1 MAEVIIKIENGV
13 VTVFP
18 KDMTREDYMSIAKSV
33 LFIPSTVGLNGLNE
47 YPDIGE
53 EFESHMVD
61 KCVEFLQSHNKYEKI
76 RKVVDEQSKAVGL
89 IHPNKAFGDFRIG
102 K

>member
-1 MAEVIIKIENGV
+1 MAEIIVKIENGV
-13 VTVFP
+13 VSVFP
-18 KDMTREDYMSIAKSV
+18 KDMTRDDYMSMAKAV

-47 YPDIGE
+47 FPDIAE

-61 KCVEFLQSHNKYEKI
+61 KCVEYLESHNKYDKAKKI
-76 RKVVDEQSKAVGL
+76 IEEQNKSVGL